1 MLRACYMTF
10 AELGILSEI
19 IASVAVIVTLI
30 YLAIQIR
37 QNTSQQKRE
46 ETVSIQ
52 HGQNNVVAQLLDAT
66 LVRAYVRAAD
76 GDTPASID
84 DRARAIIWV
93 IQYLNHFQ
101 IVFDLYQNGS
111 MDDERYELWE
121 SFAISMVASK
131 GIRAWWDGES
141 GKLAFMPKVRTLID
155 QKLNDA
161 ENPPIPFNKM
171 WQIFSTESWYDVESS
186 SIGRDT

>member
-1 MLRACYMTF
+1 MTL

-19 IASVAVIVTLI
+19 IGSVAVILTLI
-30 YLAIQIR
+30 YLAVQIR

-46 ETVSIQ
+46 ENVAVQ
-52 HGQNNVVAQLLDAT
+52 HGQNYVVAQLLDAT
-66 LVRAYVRAAD
+66 LVRAYARTAD
-76 GDTPASID
+76 GDTPASIG
-84 DRARAIIWV
+84 DRARTIIWV

-101 IVFDLYQNGS
+101 VVFDLYQDGS

-121 SFAISMVASK
+121 MFAVSIVASK
-131 GIRAWWDGES
+131 GIRAWWDEES
-141 GKLAFMPKVRTLID
+141 GKLGFMPKVRTIID

-161 ENPPIPFNKM
+161 ENPAIPLNKL
-171 WQIFSTESWYDVESS
+171 WPIFSTESWSDVEST